1 MENESQQS
9 KNQLKKD
16 LIKIFVFF
24 GSVIVLMT
32 VIYFLDQKMGFI
44 NQFSEKLTKFL
55 ISQ

>member
-1 MENESQQS
+1 MENDVQEN

-32 VIYFLDQKMGFI
+32 VIYFLDQKTGFI